1 MTKKYSLPSRIGG
14 EEIIDFVEQAAFHP
28 GSTETEL
35 KKWLAN
41 PGEIASTRRSCLTLG
56 LTEEALG
63 RVEPTDLGRRLVYA
77 EKADRQDLMLQ
88 DVILGY
94 EPYEIPL
101 TQLMRDRGEPFDLTP
116 ADLQRNWTLKFR
128 LGLSKDSL
136 DRAATTLLKLL
147 DYSGVGAYLVGRRG
161 KPTRM
166 EMAQEGFD
174 RLSRAIGESQAKRRE
189 ASLLFPDPSPVE
201 PSSDVFA
208 SSANVGKPQRSVFA
222 GPSLETPSA
231 AEEGYQVHRS
241 RDGSVILWIKPSN
254 RAIGFLESLLPVLEY
269 EAQETP
275 QGELSESELVRGEE
289 VPSEGAKAGPHEA
302 EDSP

>member
-1 MTKKYSLPSRIGG
+1 MTEKYSLPSRIGG

-41 PGEIASTRRSCLTLG
+41 PGEIASTRRSCLLLG
-56 LTEEALG
+56 LTEEAQG
-63 RVEPTDLGRRLVYA
+63 RVEPTDLGRRLAYA

-88 DVILGY
+88 DVILRY

-101 TQLMRDRGEPFDLTP
+101 TQLMKDRGEPFDLTP
-116 ADLQRNWTLKFR
+116 ADLHRHWTLNFR

-147 DYSGVGAYLVGRRG
+147 DYSRVGAYLVGRRG
-161 KPTRM
+161 KPTRL

-174 RLSRAIGESQAKRRE
+174 RLSQTISDREATRRE
-189 ASLLFPDPSPVE
+189 AALPSPV
-201 PSSDVFA
+201 PSPMERLTDA
-208 SSANVGKPQRSVFA
+208 SASGADVGKPQRLVSA
-222 GPSLETPSA
+222 GPTLETQISG
-231 AEEGYQVHRS
+231 EEGYQVHRS

-254 RAIGFLESLLPVLEY
+254 RAIGFLKSLLPVLEY
-269 EAQETP
+269 EAQEAP
-275 QGELSESELVRGEE
+275 QEESAESELVRDEE
-289 VPSEGAKAGPHEA
+289 IPSEAPKEGIREA
-302 EDSP
+302 HDSP

>member
-1 MTKKYSLPSRIGG
+1 MTEKYSLPSRIGG
-14 EEIIDFVEQAAFHP
+14 EETIDFVEQAAFHP

-56 LTEEALG
+56 LTEEAQG
-63 RVEPTDLGRRLVYA
+63 RVEPTDLGRRLAYA

-88 DVILGY
+88 DVILRY

-101 TQLMRDRGEPFDLTP
+101 TQLMKDRGEPFDLTP
-116 ADLQRNWTLKFR
+116 ADLHRHWTLNFR

-161 KPTRM
+161 KPTRL

-174 RLSRAIGESQAKRRE
+174 RLSRAISEREAKRRE
-189 ASLLFPDPSPVE
+189 VSLPSPARSPVE
-201 PSSDVFA
+201 RSTDVSAGSADA
-208 SSANVGKPQRSVFA
+208 STPQRPVLT
-222 GPSLETPSA
+222 GPTLETQSA
-231 AEEGYQVHRS
+231 AEEGYQVHKS
-241 RDGSVILWIKPSN
+241 GDGSVILWIKPSN

-275 QGELSESELVRGEE
+275 QGELSESELVRDEE
-289 VPSEGAKAGPHEA
+289 VPSEGAKEVPREA